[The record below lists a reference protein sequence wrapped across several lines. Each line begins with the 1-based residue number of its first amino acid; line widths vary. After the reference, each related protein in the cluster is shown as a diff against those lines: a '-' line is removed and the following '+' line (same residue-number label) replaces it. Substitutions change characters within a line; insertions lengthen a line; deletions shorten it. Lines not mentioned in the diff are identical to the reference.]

1 MEYIGY
7 FSSILIGVSL
17 GLIGGGG
24 SILTVPV
31 LVYIFKMDATE
42 ATVYSLFIVGLTSAV
57 GSVNYFK
64 RGLIHVQTALMF
76 GIPSVVGVFIARLF
90 IVPFIPEQVFTIGHF
105 TVTKHILLMLLF
117 ALLMIG
123 ASYSMIAKKMVV
135 AEGEAKP
142 CCKNYALTIVQG
154 MGTGIITG
162 LVGAGGGFM
171 IIPALVFVL
180 KLPMKE
186 AIGTSL
192 LIIAFN
198 SLLGFAGS
206 ASHISIQWSFL
217 LTVATFAV
225 AGIFIG
231 NMLSKKIDGAKLK
244 PVFGWFVLVMGLY
257 IVLKE
262 TMLK

>member
-1 MEYIGY
+1 MEYFGY
-7 FSSILIGVSL
+7 FSAVLIGVSL

-31 LVYIFKMDATE
+31 LVYIFNMDAAA
-42 ATVYSLFIVGLTSAV
+42 ATVYSLFVVGLTSAV

-64 RGLIHVQTALMF
+64 RNLINVKTALMF
-76 GIPSVVGVFIARLF
+76 GIPSVIGVFMARLF
-90 IVPFIPEQVFTIGHF
+90 IVPSIPEHVFNFGQF
-105 TVTKHILLMLLF
+105 TVTKHVLLMLLF
-117 ALLMIG
+117 ALLMVG
-123 ASYSMIAKKMVV
+123 ASYSMITKNTV
-135 AEGEAKP
+135 AATDDKQP
-142 CCKNYALTIVQG
+142 CCKNYALTLLQG
-154 MGTGIITG
+154 MGTGVITG

-206 ASHISIQWSFL
+206 FSHTSIQWSFL
-217 LTVATFAV
+217 LTIAAFAI

-231 NMLSKKIDGAKLK
+231 NMLSKKIDGTKLK
-244 PVFGWFVLVMGLY
+244 PAFGWFVLAMGIY
-257 IVLKE
+257 IITKE
-262 TMLK
+262 IFIR

>member
-1 MEYIGY
+1 
-7 FSSILIGVSL
+7 
-17 GLIGGGG
+17 
-24 SILTVPV
+24 
-31 LVYIFKMDATE
+31 
-42 ATVYSLFIVGLTSAV
+42 
-57 GSVNYFK
+57 
-64 RGLIHVQTALMF
+64 
-76 GIPSVVGVFIARLF
+76 
-90 IVPFIPEQVFTIGHF
+90 
-105 TVTKHILLMLLF
+105 
-117 ALLMIG
+117 
-123 ASYSMIAKKMVV
+123 MVV

-142 CCKNYALTIVQG
+142 CCKNYALTILQG

-206 ASHISIQWSFL
+206 ASHIHIVWTFL
-217 LTVATFAV
+217 LTVAAFAV

-244 PVFGWFVLVMGLY
+244 PVFGWFVLLMGIY
-257 IVLKE
+257 IVVKE
-262 TMLK
+262 TIAG

>member
-1 MEYIGY
+1 MEYFGY

-31 LVYIFKMDATE
+31 LVYIFNMDAAL

-57 GSVNYFK
+57 GSINYLK
-64 RGLIHVQTALMF
+64 RGLINIKTALMF
-76 GIPSVVGVFIARLF
+76 GIPSVAGVFIARLL
-90 IVPFIPEQVFTIGHF
+90 IVPFIPEHVFSVGSF
-105 TVTKHILLMLLF
+105 DVSKHILLMLLF
-117 ALLMIG
+117 ALLMVG
-123 ASYSMIAKKMVV
+123 ASYSMITKSAATVTNEK
-135 AEGEAKP
+135 KP
-142 CCKNYALTIVQG
+142 CCKNYALTILQG
-154 MGTGIITG
+154 ILTGIITG
-162 LVGAGGGFM
+162 IVGAGGGFM

-192 LIIAFN
+192 LIIACN

-206 ASHISIQWSFL
+206 AHHINIHWQFL
-217 LTVATFAV
+217 FTIAAFAV
-225 AGIFIG
+225 SGIFIG

-244 PVFGWFVLVMGLY
+244 PAFGWFVLIMGLY
-257 IVLKE
+257 IILKE
-262 TMLK
+262 TLIK

>member
-1 MEYIGY
+1 MDYIGY
-7 FSSILIGVSL
+7 FFSILIGVSL

-31 LVYIFKMDATE
+31 LVYIFSMDAAA

-64 RGLIHVQTALMF
+64 RGLIDLQTAMLF
-76 GIPSVVGVFIARLF
+76 GIPSVAGVFLARLL
-90 IVPFIPEQVFTIGHF
+90 IVPSIPEHVFSIGHF
-105 TVTKHILLMLLF
+105 AVTKHIFLMMLF
-117 ALLMIG
+117 ALLMVA
-123 ASYSMIAKKMVV
+123 ASFSMITKQSTV
-135 AEGEAKP
+135 AAGDNKTG
-142 CCKNYALTIVQG
+142 CKNYVLTIIQG
-154 MGTGIITG
+154 MGTGIVTG

-180 KLPMKE
+180 KIPMKE

-206 ASHISIQWSFL
+206 ATHINIHWAFL
-217 LTVATFAV
+217 LTIAAFAV
-225 AGIFIG
+225 CGIFIG

-244 PVFGWFVLVMGLY
+244 PAFGWFVLIMGIY
-257 IVLKE
+257 IILKE
-262 TMLK
+262 TSIN

>member
-31 LVYIFKMDATE
+31 LVYIFKMDAAA
-42 ATVYSLFIVGLTSAV
+42 ATVYSLFVVGLTSAV

-64 RGLIHVQTALMF
+64 RGLINVKTALMF

-90 IVPFIPEQVFTIGHF
+90 IVPVIPEQVFTIGHF
-105 TVTKHILLMLLF
+105 IVTKHILLMLLF
-117 ALLMIG
+117 ALLMIA

-135 AEGEAKP
+135 AGGAAKP
-142 CCKNYALTIVQG
+142 CCKNYALTILQG
-154 MGTGIITG
+154 LGTGVVTG

-192 LIIAFN
+192 LIIAVN

-206 ASHISIQWSFL
+206 AGDIPIQWTFL
-217 LTVATFAV
+217 LTVVAFAV

-231 NMLSKKIDGAKLK
+231 NILSKKIDGAKLK
-244 PVFGWFVLVMGLY
+244 PVFGWFVLLMGVY

-262 TMLK
+262 TIFN